1 MFAWNFTQK
10 YGLELGLVEHKEYHG
25 ICHWE
30 SVPNQG
36 TLWISLICPGKKRKL
51 KVEETPTLRTR
62 SKGLGWGTLQKEGLR
77 LARNMH
83 RICIEWVKDIWT
95 THGICTECWDI
106 WWPHGICMVW
116 RRRLEGLNKWN
127 ITNPR
132 YKGAHHT
139 RNCSFFAHSTCLTSQ
154 PINDYGVNLDAP
166 KKKKA

>member
-1 MFAWNFTQK
+1 MDIFNVSRK
-10 YGLELGLVEHKEYHG
+10 KE
-25 ICHWE
+25 
-30 SVPNQG
+30 
-36 TLWISLICPGKKRKL
+36 
-51 KVEETPTLRTR
+51 KVKGWRNKTPTLRTR
-62 SKGLGWGTLQKEGLR
+62 SKGQGWGTLQKEGLR

-154 PINDYGVNLDAP
+154 PINHYGVNLDAP
-166 KKKKA
+166 KKKNAYTISSGGAQYVTLDNKIKCLSLAVFYFLQPYN